1 VNPHLS
7 SVQIKELEVGC
18 SGNERQ
24 VMDLA
29 VGELQLPQLKFWGL
43 DQGLKVK
50 CRGRGAVQQLD
61 VGQASERRDVG
72 NPCVWVWVGALS
84 VSNGSQR
91 PGRIQGPEIWR
102 LAMRIGNTQP
112 TPRPTCPLHLANS
125 CISYPSPKIGQPAP
139 HIRVLASWTLL
150 SFVHRRSGA
159 KSKTG
164 VSLTTNVLR
173 LEHSPS
179 GATSKTRVR
188 LQCSLSSLGAP
199 RSASRKST

>member
-18 SGNERQ
+18 TGNEPQ

-29 VGELQLPQLKFWGL
+29 VGELQLPQFKFGGL
-43 DQGLKVK
+43 DQRLKVER
-50 CRGRGAVQQLD
+50 RGRGAVQQLD
-61 VGQASERRDVG
+61 EGQVSERRDVG
-72 NPCVWVWVGALS
+72 NPWVWFDAFS
-84 VSNGSQR
+84 VSDGSRR
-91 PGRIQGPEIWR
+91 PGRIQSPEIWR
-102 LAMRIGNTQP
+102 LAMHIGEHS
-112 TPRPTCPLHLANS
+112 RPLD
-125 CISYPSPKIGQPAP
+125 QPAPTIWPIAASRILHPRSGNPPP

-188 LQCSLSSLGAP
+188 LQCSLSSLAAP